1 MKGEQ
6 IRLNMMHTRLA
17 PPSPWRTS
25 PASPSSLSAPVRPTP
40 TSRVWMQR
48 LISSELLRSWTPISW
63 LLWPNRKLTFC
74 RRWWQHWWNRSSEI
88 GTILAC
94 SQYVFKQKFLIYHL
108 LSFFVPTK
116 STTSPS
122 FSSSSCG
129 KAFIGKIPE
138 ICCRNIFIAGSKR
151 HFAHVVIFIPG
162 LCSWY

>member
-48 LISSELLRSWTPISW
+48 LISSKLLTSWTTISW
-63 LLWPNRKLTFC
+63 LLWPNRKLNFC

-94 SQYVFKQKFLIYHL
+94 SQNVFKQKFLIYHL
-108 LSFFVPTK
+108 LLYFAPKNWANNKEYYFPLLLVQFQHLLGKFQMSVVEIYRVVFLTVP
-116 STTSPS
+116 P
-122 FSSSSCG
+122 
-129 KAFIGKIPE
+129 
-138 ICCRNIFIAGSKR
+138 
-151 HFAHVVIFIPG
+151 
-162 LCSWY
+162 